1 MAEPQISKRYYCRW
15 WYRGFYVLT
24 SIILLFP
31 LWYIYLNINDIYIFN
46 PPLWGKLFLYFIS
59 GFGIFWGYLTSK
71 EYDNKTF
78 LGIEQI
84 KRFFKEKAYIYTDN
98 GVLKTDGVLG
108 IIRHPY
114 YFAGLLVLWGRT
126 LKIKDLII
134 NIIFT
139 FYFIFGALNEERKL
153 IELHGEKYMEYKRKV
168 PMLFPNL
175 RSTFN
180 KTKNNLF

>member
-1 MAEPQISKRYYCRW
+1 M
-15 WYRGFYVLT
+15 T